1 MAERDPFEFAEKIF
15 LYRTGK
21 LDAAERDILEQ
32 QMAADPELK
41 SLFDELHD
49 LDRVQKE
56 LQDMAAFD
64 TDKAYAEA
72 LDRVYP
78 VKRLSRTHYGL
89 IAASIALVVSLAVLF
104 LFDASEHTQPE
115 VLITQQDTV
124 GGVQLLLATGERIR
138 TDTITFL
145 QTQEAAFAE
154 EDGTLVVQPLA
165 TSHPTDMH
173 KIIVPYR
180 HTYQV
185 TLPDGSKVFLN
196 AGSTLSFPAAFQPDE
211 RRVQLDGEAI
221 FEVAHMPHKPFFV
234 ETDQQQIRVLGTV
247 FNVKAYANEP
257 VHYTTLV
264 KGSIAL
270 QHQGMQSELFLKPG
284 HQVQYHKTTKKTTL
298 IETNPAIATGW
309 RDGWLAFDNTPM
321 DEILRQIGRW
331 YNLEVILIDQPLHD
345 ISASGKIMLYPHVND
360 VLRKF
365 EKLGDIRFETI
376 GNQVFAKHIQPNQ
389 KDQ

>member
-1 MAERDPFEFAEKIF
+1 MAERDPFKIAEKIF
-15 LYRTGK
+15 SYRTGK

-32 QMAADPELK
+32 QMATDPALK
-41 SLFDELHD
+41 ALVNELHD
-49 LDRVQKE
+49 LDHVQKE

-64 TDKAYAEA
+64 TDNAYTEA

-104 LFDASEHTQPE
+104 LFDASEQAQPE

-138 TDTITFL
+138 TDTISFL
-145 QTQEAAFAE
+145 RTREAAFAE
-154 EDGTLVVQPLA
+154 ENGTLVVQPLA
-165 TSHPTDMH
+165 TSHPTDMN

-221 FEVAHMPHKPFFV
+221 FEVAHMHEKPFFV
-234 ETDQQQIRVLGTV
+234 ETQKQQIRVLGTV
-247 FNVKAYANEP
+247 FNIKAYLNER

-270 QHQGMQSELFLKPG
+270 QNKGTQKELVLKPG
-284 HQVQYHKTTKKTTL
+284 NQAQYDQRTRKMTV
-298 IETNPAIATGW
+298 IGTNASLATSW
-309 RDGWLAFDNTPM
+309 KDGWLAFDNTPM

-331 YNLEVILIDQPLHD
+331 YNLEIVVVDQSLHD
-345 ISASGKIMLYPHVND
+345 ISASGKIMLYPDVND

-376 GNQVFAKHIQPNQ
+376 RNQVFAKHTQPKQ
-389 KDQ
+389 ID